1 MKVIIQ
7 LQYSFTASRVFY
19 DVKNITQSSLH
30 PTQPNP
36 THGWTQPMTNSDIM
50 SQIWYTGEPLCIGC
64 FWGTLPIASPHLST
78 FTRWRHHMLLKCALI
93 QVFCRLYLLIK
104 VS

>member
-7 LQYSFTASRVFY
+7 LQYSLTDSKVIH

-36 THGWTQPMTNSDIM
+36 NMDGWTQPMTNYGNITIYDFCCRYVTFYM
-50 SQIWYTGEPLCIGC
+50 
-64 FWGTLPIASPHLST
+64 LP
-78 FTRWRHHMLLKCALI
+78 LKC
-93 QVFCRLYLLIK
+93 V
-104 VS
+104 

>member
-7 LQYSFTASRVFY
+7 LHYSLTDSRIFL

-36 THGWTQPMTNSDIM
+36 PKIKKNSDPTQPMDGPNS
-50 SQIWYTGEPLCIGC
+50 
-64 FWGTLPIASPHLST
+64 
-78 FTRWRHHMLLKCALI
+78 
-93 QVFCRLYLLIK
+93 
-104 VS
+104 